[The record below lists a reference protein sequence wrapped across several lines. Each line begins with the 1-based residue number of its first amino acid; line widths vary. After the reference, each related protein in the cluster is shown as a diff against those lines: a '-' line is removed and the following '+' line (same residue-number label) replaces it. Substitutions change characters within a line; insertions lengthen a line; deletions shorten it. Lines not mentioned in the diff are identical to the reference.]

1 MWRGPPSEAHRQS
14 ALPFRKIKG
23 SLPCP
28 QEFVPGPNFQPD
40 YIIIHFIPSAFK
52 GYFRGLPVSRAELH
66 KIPARVQC
74 TVQCADWID
83 EPAPP
88 TIP

>member
-1 MWRGPPSEAHRQS
+1 MAVDYDLI
-14 ALPFRKIKG
+14 ALAIFACWNWKTHTHEDPAVTKYSQCPFRG
-23 SLPCP
+23 ADCDTHRYLS
-28 QEFVPGPNFQPD
+28 
-40 YIIIHFIPSAFK
+40 ST
-52 GYFRGLPVSRAELH
+52 ELH
-66 KIPARVQC
+66 KIPARVQY

>member
-1 MWRGPPSEAHRQS
+1 MMRLKELGHIEKYSDLIGNRTS
-14 ALPFRKIKG
+14 DLPACSIV
-23 SLPCP
+23 P
-28 QEFVPGPNFQPD
+28 QPTTP
-40 YIIIHFIPSAFK
+40 
-52 GYFRGLPVSRAELH
+52 ELH

-74 TVQCADWID
+74 TVKCADWID